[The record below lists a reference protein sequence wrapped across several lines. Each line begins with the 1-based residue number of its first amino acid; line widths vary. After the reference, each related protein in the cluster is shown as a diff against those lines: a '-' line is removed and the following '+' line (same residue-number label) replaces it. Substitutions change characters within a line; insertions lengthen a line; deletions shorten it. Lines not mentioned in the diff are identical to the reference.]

1 MEETPEVLGM
11 KEKGGMRN
19 DGTENTGVEENV
31 KKKDSIKKGISGTA
45 IRKQILKERKQ
56 NGNKKTMRAARTAAA
71 AFAALTLPLLMPLTA
86 YAGDINSAEQSILS
100 AISEQQEYQGA
111 YYKVTDG
118 YRAKVEEYLSRD
130 DIDMSRREADD
141 YIAQFHANIGVGISA
156 GYMEKVGDAE
166 GADSG
171 TEDGTGAD
179 NGTGTGSGGT
189 GTGTGGSGGN
199 GTGTDTENGAGADN
213 GAGTGSGGTGTGA
226 DGSGGT
232 GAAGGSTAAILGTDP
247 EGDGPVEDNTVGSTA
262 EGAVEYVVLPMDEQT
277 MYVQGIETLSVHEEA
292 YKDSPVIGEV
302 KEGEPVKVT
311 GGASTGWAQ
320 IAFGEKTGYVS
331 AAYLRTQGFMDRKEA
346 EKKAE
351 EEAKRAEEEKAAEEA
366 RKAEEEK
373 AAEEARKA
381 EEEAAAQA
389 EDEAEAEQAK
399 DYSDAKPVENSIN
412 LGMIALAI
420 VAVCIVG
427 LGGVLFYHKK
437 KSRSGKR

>member
-1 MEETPEVLGM
+1 MNRKITTKREDRSGSIAERQRDTGKVETGRPC
-11 KEKGGMRN
+11 
-19 DGTENTGVEENV
+19 
-31 KKKDSIKKGISGTA
+31 I
-45 IRKQILKERKQ
+45 
-56 NGNKKTMRAARTAAA
+56 ARTLT
-71 AFAALTLPLLMPLTA
+71 AALAALLLPLLVPLTA

-141 YIAQFHANIGVGISA
+141 YIAQFHANIGVGVSA
-156 GYMEKVGDAE
+156 GYMEKVGDAA
-166 GADSG
+166 GADPG
-171 TEDGTGAD
+171 TGDGTGAD
-179 NGTGTGSGGT
+179 NGAGTSGGTGAGTGGSGGT
-189 GTGTGGSGGN
+189 GTGTNTGDGAGSDDGAAA
-199 GTGTDTENGAGADN
+199 GTGTENKNGTENGTAGA
-213 GAGTGSGGTGTGA
+213 AGTE
-226 DGSGGT
+226 GT
-232 GAAGGSTAAILGTDP
+232 GAAGTAGAAAILGTDP
-247 EGDGPVEDNTVGSTA
+247 EGDGPVVDNTTGSTA
-262 EGAVEYVVLPMDEQT
+262 EGPVEYVVLPMEEQT

-320 IAFGEKTGYVS
+320 IAYGEKTGYVS

-351 EEAKRAEEEKAAEEA
+351 EEAK
-366 RKAEEEK
+366 KAEEEK

-381 EEEAAAQA
+381 EAAKKAEEEARKAEEEAAAQA
-389 EDEAEAEQAK
+389 EAEAEAAQAK

-427 LGGVLFYHKK
+427 LGGVLFWHKK

>member
-1 MEETPEVLGM
+1 MNRKITTRRED
-11 KEKGGMRN
+11 RS
-19 DGTENTGVEENV
+19 ENNIT
-31 KKKDSIKKGISGTA
+31 
-45 IRKQILKERKQ
+45 KQKI
-56 NGNKKTMRAARTAAA
+56 TMRAARTAAA

-166 GADSG
+166 GADAG
-171 TEDGTGAD
+171 TGDGTGAD
-179 NGTGTGSGGT
+179 NGAGTGGGT
-189 GTGTGGSGGN
+189 GTGTGGSGGT
-199 GTGTDTENGAGADN
+199 GTGTDTGGAGLDGETTAGSGTENKNGAENGAA
-213 GAGTGSGGTGTGA
+213 GTGA
-226 DGSGGT
+226 D
-232 GAAGGSTAAILGTDP
+232 AAGSSAAGAAAILGTDP
-247 EGDGPVEDNTVGSTA
+247 EGDGPIEDNTVGSTA

-320 IAFGEKTGYVS
+320 IAYGEKTGYVS

-351 EEAKRAEEEKAAEEA
+351 EEAK
-366 RKAEEEK
+366 KAEEEK

-381 EEEAAAQA
+381 EEAKKAEEEAQKAEEEAAAQA
-389 EDEAEAEQAK
+389 EAEAEQAK

-412 LGMIALAI
+412 LGMIALVIA
-420 VAVCIVG
+420 AVCIAG
-427 LGGVLFYHKK
+427 LGGVLFWHKK